1 MEEILLL
8 GTGGHAH
15 SVADSIEQG
24 GKYHIAGF
32 LDLEEKKGLRY
43 KEYEV
48 IGTDDDL
55 EELYKKGIR
64 NAFVTLGY
72 MGKGTVRDALY
83 DKIKKSGY
91 HLPNIIDPSAA
102 VAPDVKMG
110 EGIFV
115 GKQAVVNAG
124 ARIGDM
130 CIINSAAVVEH
141 DCVVGRFS
149 HIAVGSV
156 LCGGVYVGER
166 TLIGAGTVVIQEVA
180 VGENVLIGA
189 GTVVTGNVPGGVI
202 KYGRVERK
210 RDGE

>member
-1 MEEILLL
+1 ML

-15 SVADSIEQG
+15 SVADCIEQG
-24 GKYHIAGF
+24 GKYHISGF

-55 EELYKKGIR
+55 EKFFKTGIQ

-72 MGKGTVRDALY
+72 MGKGTVREALY

-91 HLPNIIDPSAA
+91 RLPNIIDPAAA
-102 VAPDVKMG
+102 VALDVKMG

-115 GKQAVVNAG
+115 GKQAVINAG
-124 ARIGDM
+124 TQIGDM

-141 DCVVGRFS
+141 DCMVGRYS
-149 HIAVGSV
+149 HVAVGSV
-156 LCGGVYVGER
+156 LCGGVHVGER
-166 TLIGAGTVVIQEVA
+166 TLIGAGAVVIQEVA

-189 GTVVTGNVPGGVI
+189 GTVVTRAVPDGMI

-210 RDGE
+210 RNRE